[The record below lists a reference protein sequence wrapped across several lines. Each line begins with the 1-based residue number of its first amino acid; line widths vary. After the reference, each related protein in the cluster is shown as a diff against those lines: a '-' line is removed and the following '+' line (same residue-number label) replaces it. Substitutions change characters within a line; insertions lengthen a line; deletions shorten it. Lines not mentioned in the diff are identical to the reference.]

1 MGLVIRNVLLLLTFS
16 LFAQLA
22 SADVSGNWTFAV
34 SLGDAGSA
42 GSGNAEITMAQ
53 EAEGKMS
60 GTYSGQLANGSIA
73 GTYEGDNFEFSFSSD
88 ALGVDITYRGELEDD
103 ATVKGSVIVQGQS
116 MGTFTGKKKM

>member
-22 SADVSGNWTFAV
+22 SADVSGNWTFVV
-34 SLGDAGSA
+34 SLGDAGN
-42 GSGNAEITMAQ
+42 GNAEITMAQ

>member
-34 SLGDAGSA
+34 SLGDAGS
-42 GSGNAEITMAQ
+42 GNAEITMAQ

-73 GTYEGDNFEFSFSSD
+73 GTYEGSNFEFTFTSER
-88 ALGVDITYRGELEDD
+88 LGTDITYRGELISDG
-103 ATVKGSVIVQGQS
+103 TVKGSVIIRDKAV
-116 MGTFTGKKKM
+116 GTYTGTKK